1 MKQDEKSAPLR
12 IDPEFRDK
20 IPPLTEDEFRQLEE
34 NIVRDGEIYEPIIVW
49 HGVIVDG
56 HNRYKIAQ
64 AHPGIP
70 YRTKEMFF
78 PDKWAA
84 FDWMYAK
91 QLGRRNLSDENR
103 TYCIGKMYEARKK
116 SSGGAQVGN
125 QHARKHGMQN
135 ANDVSSERTPR
146 TSDIIGQELGV
157 NPSTVVRAEKYS
169 KGVDAMREQSP
180 AAAAAILKGG
190 TGVTKREVSEFP
202 TMQPDEQKRF
212 VEAVET
218 GAVKERPKPRRNPN
232 SDRGCTKEDRE
243 IRKKVSDAAR
253 GLFSDE
259 GKTYTLELLLGDLEV
274 NGAEYVRLL
283 QNTITDHPELITE
296 WNKPVIAETM
306 QTIIDKITKVKET
319 LL

>member
-64 AHPGIP
+64 AHPEIP
-70 YRTKEMFF
+70 YRTKEMLF

-84 FDWMYAK
+84 FDWMYSK

-103 TYCIGKMYEARKK
+103 TYCMGKMYEARRKSRGGDRKSEVFSKYQNDSLKK
-116 SSGGAQVGN
+116 DTAT
-125 QHARKHGMQN
+125 AI
-135 ANDVSSERTPR
+135 AEET
-146 TSDIIGQELGV
+146 GV
-157 NPSTVVRAEKYS
+157 TRATVQRAGKYA
-169 KGVDAMREQSP
+169 KGVDSVREQSP
-180 AAAAAILKGG
+180 TAAAAILKGG
-190 TGVTKREVSEFP
+190 TGVTKQEVSAFP
-202 TMQPDEQKRF
+202 TMQPEEQAAF
-212 VEAVET
+212 IEAVET
-218 GAVKERPKPRRNPN
+218 GTAKERPKPKPRRSPN
-232 SDRGCTKEDRE
+232 SDKGYTKEDRE
-243 IRKKVSDAAR
+243 LSKKVSGVVD

-259 GKTYTLELLLGDLEV
+259 GKTYTLDLLIEDLEV
-274 NGAEYVRLL
+274 NGENYTRLL

-296 WNKPVIAETM
+296 WNKPVIVETM

>member
-1 MKQDEKSAPLR
+1 MKQVEKSAPLR

-64 AHPGIP
+64 AHPEIP
-70 YRTKEMFF
+70 YRTKEMLF

-84 FDWMYAK
+84 FDWMYSK

-103 TYCIGKMYEARKK
+103 TYIIGKMYEARKK
-116 SSGGAQVGN
+116 TQGTNN
-125 QHARKHGMQN
+125 QYVQAKSESLQN
-135 ANDVSSERTPR
+135 ANFHDERTPR

-157 NPSTVVRAEKYS
+157 NPSTVIRAEKFS
-169 KGVDAMREQSP
+169 KGVDAIRDVSP
-180 AAAAAILKGG
+180 AAAEKILQGG
-190 TGVTKREVSEFP
+190 AGVKKSDVQTFTQMPEN
-202 TMQPDEQKRF
+202 EQKRF

-218 GAVKERPKPRRNPN
+218 GTVKERPKPRRNPN

>member
-20 IPPLTEDEFRQLEE
+20 IPPLTADEFRQLEE

-49 HGVIVDG
+49 NGVIVDG

-64 AHPGIP
+64 THPEIP
-70 YRTKEMFF
+70 YRTKEMDF

-84 FDWMYAK
+84 FDWMYSK

-103 TYCIGKMYEARKK
+103 TYIIGKMYEARKK
-116 SSGGAQVGN
+116 SVGGD
-125 QHARKHGMQN
+125 RKSERFSNSQN
-135 ANDVSSERTPR
+135 ANLKGQRTPR
-146 TSDIIGQELGV
+146 TDEIIADEVGV
-157 NPSTVVRAEKYS
+157 NHSTVVRAEKYS

-190 TGVTKREVSEFP
+190 TGVTKQEVSAFP
-202 TMQPDEQKRF
+202 TMQPEEQAAF
-212 VEAVET
+212 IEAVET
-218 GAVKERPKPRRNPN
+218 GTAKERPKPKPRRSPN
-232 SDRGCTKEDRE
+232 SDKGYTKEDRE
-243 IRKKVSDAAR
+243 LSKKVSGVVD

-259 GKTYTLELLLGDLEV
+259 GKTYTLDLLIEDLEV
-274 NGAEYVRLL
+274 NGENYTRLL

-296 WNKPVIAETM
+296 WNKPVIVETM

>member
-1 MKQDEKSAPLR
+1 MNQAEKSAPLR

-64 AHPGIP
+64 AHPEIP

-84 FDWMYAK
+84 FDWMYSK

-103 TYCIGKMYEARKK
+103 TYCMGKMYEARRKSRGGDRKSEVFSKYQNDSLKK
-116 SSGGAQVGN
+116 DTAT
-125 QHARKHGMQN
+125 AI
-135 ANDVSSERTPR
+135 AEET
-146 TSDIIGQELGV
+146 GV
-157 NPSTVVRAEKYS
+157 TRATVQRAGKYA
-169 KGVDAMREQSP
+169 KGVDSVREQSP
-180 AAAAAILKGG
+180 TAAAAILKGG
-190 TGVTKREVSEFP
+190 TGVTKQEVSAFP
-202 TMQPDEQKRF
+202 TMQPEEQAAF
-212 VEAVET
+212 IEAVET
-218 GAVKERPKPRRNPN
+218 GTAKERPKPKPRRNPN
-232 SDRGCTKEDRE
+232 SDRGYTKEDRE
-243 IRKKVSDAAR
+243 ISKKVSDAAR

-283 QNTITDHPELITE
+283 QNTITDHPELITS
-296 WNKPVIAETM
+296 WNKPVIAETI
-306 QTIIDKITKVKET
+306 QTIINKITKVKET
-319 LL
+319 LP

>member
-1 MKQDEKSAPLR
+1 MNQAEKSAPLR

-20 IPPLTEDEFRQLEE
+20 IPPLTADEFRQLEE

-64 AHPGIP
+64 AHPEIP
-70 YRTKEMFF
+70 YRTKEMLF

-84 FDWMYAK
+84 FDWMYSK

-103 TYCIGKMYEARKK
+103 TYIIGKMYEARKK
-116 SSGGAQVGN
+116 TQGGAQIGN
-125 QHARKHGMQN
+125 QHARKHGAQN
-135 ANDVSSERTPR
+135 ANDVSATRKPR
-146 TSDIIGQELGV
+146 TDEILAAEIGV
-157 NPSTVVRAEKYS
+157 NHSTVVRAEKFS
-169 KGVDAMREQSP
+169 KGVDAIRDVSP
-180 AAAAAILKGG
+180 AAAEKILQGG
-190 TGVTKREVSEFP
+190 AGVKKSEVQTFTQMPEN
-202 TMQPDEQKRF
+202 EQKRF